1 MITFTRSG
9 VLQGMWLTLPMCP
22 SVLLFS
28 LALGS
33 LAAQKGLSLAEFTA
47 LNSLVYAGM
56 SQMVALGL
64 WQDPWTWTG
73 LFTVVLSTI
82 VVNARILLMSAAL
95 RPLLTSIPPRVNYA
109 QLALLTDAN
118 YLVYLRHTNSGGR
131 DAGVLVGSGVLMWFV
146 WVLGG
151 IPGYLLGA
159 LIEDPRRFGLDAFVP
174 IYFLALAVPLFRGRR
189 SLWPWSAAA
198 ATAVL
203 VHTVAGGQWHVL
215 AAVVVGMAVGAAI
228 RDA

>member
-1 MITFTRSG
+1 MFTFTRSG
-9 VLQGMWLTLPMCP
+9 VVRGMWLTLPMCP

-56 SQMVALGL
+56 SQMVALGI

-73 LFTVVLSTI
+73 LFAVVISTI
-82 VVNARILLMSAAL
+82 VINSRILLMSAAL
-95 RPLLTSIPPRVNYA
+95 RPLLGALPPRLNYA

-118 YLVYLRHTNSGGR
+118 YLVYIRHTDRGGR
-131 DAGVLVGSGVLMWFV
+131 DAGVLVGSGLMMWFV

-159 LIEDPRRFGLDAFVP
+159 LIADPKRFGLDAFVP
-174 IYFLALAVPLFRGRR
+174 IYFLALAVPLWRGRR

-198 ATAVL
+198 ATALL
-203 VHTVAGGQWHVL
+203 VHTVLGGHWHVL
-215 AAVVVGMAVGAAI
+215 AAVVVGMCVGAAV